1 MYKKYIKR
9 LIDIFFSVIMI
20 IGLFPFLLI
29 IAILIMIDMGSPVF
43 FTQERVGKDLTLF
56 KIFKFR
62 SMKDKGEG
70 DNSDAARVTK
80 LGRILRKFS
89 LDEFP
94 QLINILKGEMSF
106 IGPRPLLKRYI
117 PYYNKR
123 EIRRQE
129 VLPGMASLADI
140 KGRSHLTWE
149 EQFEYDVKYVDN
161 LTLRQDTYIFL
172 QTVFIVLG
180 AKDNMAVGRFNTDS
194 FDVHRKKQN
203 ILKKNNRKDEQ

>member
-1 MYKKYIKR
+1 MYKIFFKR
-9 LIDIFFSVIMI
+9 GIDIFFSVLMI
-20 IGLFPFLLI
+20 IVLFPFLLI

-62 SMKDKGEG
+62 SMKDKGNG

-117 PYYNKR
+117 PYYNER
-123 EIRRQE
+123 EIKRQE
-129 VLPGMASLADI
+129 VLPGMTSLADI

-149 EQFEYDVKYVDN
+149 EQFEYDVEYVDN
-161 LTLRQDTYIFL
+161 LSFRLDTYIFL
-172 QTVFIVLG
+172 QTVYIVLG
-180 AKDNMAVGRFNTDS
+180 AKDNIAVGRFNTDS
-194 FDVHRKKQN
+194 FDIHRKKQN
-203 ILKKNNRKDEQ
+203 SIKNNIKKNEE